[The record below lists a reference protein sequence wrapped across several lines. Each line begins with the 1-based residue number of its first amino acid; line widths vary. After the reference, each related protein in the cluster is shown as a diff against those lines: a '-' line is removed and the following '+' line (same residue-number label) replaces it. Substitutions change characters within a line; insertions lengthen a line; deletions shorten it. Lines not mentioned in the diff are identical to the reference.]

1 MGYWPL
7 TPLFDAVGNL
17 VPGFEYAHK
26 IDFVHRFFESHHG
39 SGVQDAAGKAARY
52 SLIQQIGFKSFNL
65 QLSRMLFMEQRT
77 RDGHFSASGSYG
89 WYALSD
95 GLDAQKAEHDVIDLR
110 RKVFRPSKGCSECY
124 VFWARDWDGANIPRV
139 LSRRFWFWCLN
150 CRSGHKKSAA
160 SLL

>member
-26 IDFVHRFFESHHG
+26 IEFVHRFFESHHG

-65 QLSRMLFMEQRT
+65 QLSRMLFMEHNESSEPR
-77 RDGHFSASGSYG
+77 AK
-89 WYALSD
+89 
-95 GLDAQKAEHDVIDLR
+95 DARWSFFGKWLIRLV
-110 RKVFRPSKGCSECY
+110 RP
-124 VFWARDWDGANIPRV
+124 F
-139 LSRRFWFWCLN
+139 
-150 CRSGHKKSAA
+150 
-160 SLL
+160 